1 MSASFG
7 VYFSHIRHNIQNNRA
22 NRTRIHRFLN
32 EPDAKVKA
40 LWDLSQ
46 GGEWPES
53 VAEFKEL
60 RDKITRRLRGNW
72 YRLRLISFRCTRPMT
87 SSISFRER
95 IALYALLTSLT
106 SVSIDALLPGL
117 RQIGEDVGVAPPLST
132 QHIISLFIFGMAFGE
147 LLLGPLSDA
156 MGRKK
161 ALVLGLG
168 VYAIGTITA
177 MLAGSLEMVILGR
190 FLQGVGVSGPKIAT
204 RAMIRDQFEGDA
216 MARVMSFMF
225 TLFIL
230 VPMLAPALA
239 QGLISF
245 AGWRSVFGVYLVMTV
260 FLGLWL
266 VMRQPETLP
275 AAKRISFRPK
285 LLFRNGWRILSKR
298 RVALLIIA
306 TGIVFGAQLL
316 YLSTAADLFFDA
328 YGIKET
334 FPLYFAVLAT
344 GIGLA
349 SFLNAKL
356 VQRFGMDTMARAA
369 FMGLASVGLLML
381 LASALWGGRLPLVAL
396 MMFGFSAF
404 FAIGVLF
411 GNLNAM
417 AMRSLG
423 QVAGLGASLI
433 ASGSS
438 LIATLF
444 AIGIGSFYDGTT
456 MNLAVGFFIAG
467 VSSLTLAEL
476 AVQGDTSPVEA
487 AR

>member
-1 MSASFG
+1 M
-7 VYFSHIRHNIQNNRA
+7 R
-22 NRTRIHRFLN
+22 
-32 EPDAKVKA
+32 
-40 LWDLSQ
+40 
-46 GGEWPES
+46 
-53 VAEFKEL
+53 
-60 RDKITRRLRGNW
+60 
-72 YRLRLISFRCTRPMT
+72 

-95 IALYALLTSLT
+95 IVLYALLTSLT
-106 SVSIDALLPGL
+106 SLSIDALLPGL
-117 RQIGEDVGVAPPLST
+117 RQIGEEVGVAPPLST
-132 QHIISLFIFGMAFGE
+132 QHIISFFIFGMALGE

-168 VYAIGTITA
+168 IYVAGTIIA

-216 MARVMSFMF
+216 MARIMSFMF

-245 AGWRSVFGVYLVMTV
+245 AGWRSVFGIYLVIAGL
-260 FLGLWL
+260 LGLWL
-266 VMRQPETLP
+266 VMRHPETLQND
-275 AAKRISFRPK
+275 KRIPFRPR
-285 LLFRNGWRILSKR
+285 LLLQNGR
-298 RVALLIIA
+298 RVLSNRRVSLLIIA
-306 TGIVFGAQLL
+306 TGIIFGAQLL

-328 YGIKET
+328 YQIDET
-334 FPLYFAVLAT
+334 FPAYFAILAA

-349 SFLNAKL
+349 SFLNAKF
-356 VQRFGMDTMARAA
+356 VQRFGMDAMARVA
-369 FMGLASVGLLML
+369 FIGLTSVGLAML
-381 LASALWGGRLPLVAL
+381 LASLACGGRLPLVAL
-396 MMFGFSAF
+396 MVCGFSAF
-404 FAIGVLF
+404 FCIGILF

-438 LIATLF
+438 LVATLY
-444 AIGIGSFYDGTT
+444 AIGIGRFYDGSVV
-456 MNLAVGFFIAG
+456 NLAVGFFFAG
-467 VSSLTLAEL
+467 ASSLILAEL
-476 AVQGDTSPVEA
+476 AIRSDASPVEPA
-487 AR
+487 Q